1 MEWFKDLT
9 DKLIIWLLRAS
20 SGFSKELTRD
30 GAAEQARWRAQRLR
44 NLRGLSLRSQQR
56 LSDKSKK
63 V

>member
-20 SGFSKELTRD
+20 SGFGKELTRD
-30 GAAEQARWRAQRLR
+30 GAAEQAQWRAQRLR